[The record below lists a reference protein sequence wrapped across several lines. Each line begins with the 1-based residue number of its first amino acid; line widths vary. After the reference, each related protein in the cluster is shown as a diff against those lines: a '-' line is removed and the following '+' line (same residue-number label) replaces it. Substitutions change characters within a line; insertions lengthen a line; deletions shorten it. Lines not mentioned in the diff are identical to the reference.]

1 MFDLV
6 YDFIL
11 DYLLGSVDHV
21 SHAYYDDLA
30 MVMTHI
36 TMWLFYTVLVMLTV
50 HLFNSFRSMT
60 RFW

>member
-6 YDFIL
+6 HDFIS
-11 DYLLGSVDHV
+11 DYLINTTDHTA
-21 SHAYYDDLA
+21 HAYIDELVYL
-30 MVMTHI
+30 MTHI
-36 TMWLFYTVLVMLTV
+36 TMWLFYVVLVMLIV

>member
-6 YDFIL
+6 YDFIA
-11 DYLLGSVDHV
+11 DYLINTTDHT
-21 SHAYYDDLA
+21 SHAYIDELVYL
-30 MVMTHI
+30 MTHI
-36 TMWLFYTVLVMLTV
+36 TMWLFYVVLVMLIV

>member
-6 YDFIL
+6 YDFIAN
-11 DYLLGSVDHV
+11 YLINTIDHTEHV
-21 SHAYYDDLA
+21 YIHELTYL
-30 MVMTHI
+30 MTHI
-36 TMWLFYTVLVMLTV
+36 TMWLFYAVLVMLIV

>member
-11 DYLLGSVDHV
+11 DYLLASVDHDT
-21 SHAYYDDLA
+21 HTYYDELA
-30 MVMTHI
+30 MTMTHI
-36 TMWLFYTVLVMLTV
+36 TMWLFYTCLVLLII
-50 HLFNSFRSMT
+50 HIFNSFRSMT